1 MAVKSNP
8 VLRAFI
14 YSLPYTPSYGG
25 VYRCGTVCVVGYLP
39 PSGPNL
45 NAYLV
50 LSDGTVFE
58 GQALGAVGL
67 TSGEVVFNTGMTGYQ
82 EILTDPSY
90 AGQIVV
96 FTYPLIGNYGIN
108 IDDFESDSL
117 KPTGIVVKEACDV
130 PSNWRSRSSLDDFL
144 REKGLVAIRGID
156 TRALTKRIRSGGVTM
171 GVIGASVEEARRKLA
186 ALESYGD
193 QDFVY
198 QVTTDE
204 PYAWGFEGR
213 EELNDRRDGY
223 KGLISVIDCGLKY
236 NILRRF
242 TALNIKSVVY
252 PATASADEILSL
264 NPDGILL
271 SPGPGDPARLEPVV
285 NTVKSLLGQRPMFG
299 ICLGNQMLCRAVGG
313 DTYKLKF
320 GHRGSNHPVKDL
332 LDGTVTITSQNH
344 GYAVDPETLTGTGA
358 EVTQL
363 NLNDETVE
371 GIRIASADA
380 SSIQYHPEAA
390 PGPWDSRKYFVQFV
404 DRITR

>member
-1 MAVKSNP
+1 
-8 VLRAFI
+8 
-14 YSLPYTPSYGG
+14 
-25 VYRCGTVCVVGYLP
+25 
-39 PSGPNL
+39 L

-50 LSDGTVFE
+50 LSDGTVYE
-58 GQALGAVGL
+58 GQALGAVGE

-96 FTYPLIGNYGIN
+96 FTYPMIGNYGIN
-108 IDDFESDSL
+108 EDDFESDSL
-117 KPTGIVVKEACDV
+117 KPTGIVVKEACDT
-130 PSNWRSRSSLDDFL
+130 PSNWRSRSNLDDFL
-144 REKGLVAIRGID
+144 RGKGLVAIRGID
-156 TRALTKRIRSGGVTM
+156 TRSLTKRIRSSGVTM
-171 GVIGASVEEARRKLA
+171 GVIAPSVEEAQAKLGS
-186 ALESYGD
+186 LGSYED

-198 QVTTDE
+198 SVTTGQ
-204 PYAWGFEGR
+204 PYSWGFEGK
-213 EELNDRRDGY
+213 EELNGNRDGY
-223 KGLISVIDCGLKY
+223 KGLISVLDCGLKF

-242 TALNIKSVVY
+242 SALGIKSMVY
-252 PATASADEILSL
+252 PATASVDEILSM

-285 NTVKSLLGQRPMFG
+285 STVRSLMGQRPMFG

-313 DTYKLKF
+313 STFKLKF

-344 GYAVDPETLTGTGA
+344 GYAVDPDSLGGTGA

-363 NLNDETVE
+363 NLNDGTVE

-404 DRITR
+404 DRMTR